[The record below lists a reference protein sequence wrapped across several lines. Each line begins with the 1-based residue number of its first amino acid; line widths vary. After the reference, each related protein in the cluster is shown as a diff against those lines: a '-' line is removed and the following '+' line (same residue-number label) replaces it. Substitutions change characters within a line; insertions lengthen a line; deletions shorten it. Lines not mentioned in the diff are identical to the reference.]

1 MSGNIGRLLEGLGI
15 TDAPAAVGTPSQSY
29 SSNKSANTRF
39 LNDQKRAASQSMGG
53 NIAARSV
60 LKPRVNGANSGGKP
74 PVGRSQPQLPMIQ
87 AGQPGMGVPQQGNS
101 LPIQPNSDPVGELK
115 QKVDLEMVMR
125 TPKFQSAVTK
135 NRLKEYF
142 QRRNNPNYIDP
153 TPGER
158 VQDMFNL
165 TD

>member
-87 AGQPGMGVPQQGNS
+87 AGQPGMGVPQQGN
-101 LPIQPNSDPVGELK
+101 
-115 QKVDLEMVMR
+115 LEMVMR
-125 TPKFQSAVTK
+125 TPEFQSAVTK